1 MPSSMQQLVLKEG
14 DIFIVTDEYGNIPEN
29 TPLGL
34 YYHDTRYLSL
44 LNLKVNGTDPELL
57 QSTSAQNFMSNLQF
71 ANTLFHL
78 DDGTMVLPQTISIR
92 RNRLVRGGLY
102 ERIGGMNYNRFPVTL
117 TLLLEIGADFRDMFD
132 VRGFARDRWGELRRP
147 VLDDA
152 GLHLSYLGLDGV
164 ERQTHIRFSRPPD
177 SVELRH
183 PESSQPSGMQEGI
196 MIPVVDVEGDHP
208 VIVAPRALLTWRV
221 TLEPQHPFA
230 F

>member
-1 MPSSMQQLVLKEG
+1 MLQPRGVRLWHNEWWRAPYPPGGLADAVAQYNLKEVSQTPMPSSMQHLVLKEG

-44 LNLKVNGTDPELL
+44 LNLEVNGADPELL

-92 RNRLVRGGLY
+92 RNRLVRAGLY
-102 ERIGGMNYNRFPVTL
+102 ERIGCMNYNRFPVTL

-132 VRGFARDRWGELRRP
+132 VRGFARI
-147 VLDDA
+147 A
-152 GLHLSYLGLDGV
+152 GASCAGPCSTTRGC
-164 ERQTHIRFSRPPD
+164 T
-177 SVELRH
+177 
-183 PESSQPSGMQEGI
+183 
-196 MIPVVDVEGDHP
+196 
-208 VIVAPRALLTWRV
+208 
-221 TLEPQHPFA
+221 
-230 F
+230 